1 MANERTFLA
10 WLRTSL
16 SFITIGIGITQLFRL
31 NDPVDESPSPLLLYV
46 FESKNPSIHK
56 YGKPLGSIFVILGIL
71 TLILGANRYFTVQS
85 MLIHNKFPATRLGI
99 LSLIVLIAL
108 IIIFTFLVILKVSRS
123 WINVVWFTLA
133 CSKVRARALNTE

>member
-31 NDPVDESPSPLLLYV
+31 NDPVDKTPSPLLTEV

-71 TLILGANRYFTVQS
+71 TLIIGANRYFTVQA
-85 MLIHNKFPATRLGI
+85 MLVNNKFPATRFGI
-99 LSLIVLIAL
+99 LSLIILIAS
-108 IIIFTFLVILKVSRS
+108 IIIFTFLVILKASTS
-123 WINVVWFTLA
+123 
-133 CSKVRARALNTE
+133 